1 MCGII
6 GIYTPEA
13 TVDAPLVAWAGLF
26 GLQHRGQES
35 AGMAWLSDT
44 SGEIRLRKAKG
55 LISQSLDPKNIDY
68 GASNVVI
75 GHCRYSTSGGN
86 SLANA
91 QPLRAVCAQGQV
103 AIAHNG
109 NISNIDMLKSE
120 LRHKGAI
127 FQSTSDTEVILHLIA
142 HRSDLSLEKAFVAAL
157 KRLEGGYALVAIV
170 GNKLMVARDFKGI
183 RPLSLGKVGDKW
195 MAASESCAIE
205 QLGGKVTRNVKPGE
219 VIIIDGEEPKTIFQ
233 FGHTDERICAFEYV
247 YFSRPDSM
255 VDDNSVYKARIALGM
270 ALAKSAPVDVDI
282 VCGMPDSGRISA
294 MGYGRQMNIPFEEAI
309 LRNHFVGRSFILPD
323 QDAREQAVRQKLRP
337 VSDSLKGKKVVVV
350 DDSIVRGTTSKYVIK
365 MLKDAGAAEVHMRI
379 ASPPVKWPCFYG
391 IDMPDKSELAAAN
404 YSEEELCAIIGADSI
419 KWLELS
425 DLSPSICG
433 VEGKI
438 CNACFTGN
446 YLWEEIHD

>member
-6 GIYTPEA
+6 GVYGAEPTE
-13 TVDAPLVAWAGLF
+13 DAPLVAWAGLF

-35 AGMAWLSDT
+35 AGMAWFSDT

-55 LISQSLDPKNIDY
+55 LISQSLDPKTIDY
-68 GASNVVI
+68 GSSNVVI

-86 SLANA
+86 SIANA

-142 HRSDLSLEKAFVAAL
+142 HRSDLNLEQAFVAAL

-170 GNKLMVARDFKGI
+170 GDKLMVARDPKGI
-183 RPLSLGKVGDKW
+183 RPLSIGKVGEKW

-205 QLGGKVTRNVKPGE
+205 QLGGKVCRNVKPGE
-219 VIIIDGEEPKTIFQ
+219 VIIFDGAEPKTVFQ
-233 FGHTDERICAFEYV
+233 FSKTEEKICAFEYV

-255 VDDNSVYKARIALGM
+255 VDEHSVYQARIALGM
-270 ALAKSAPVDVDI
+270 ALAKSAPIDADI

-337 VSDSLKGKKVVVV
+337 VSDSLRGKKVVVV

-365 MLKDAGAAEVHMRI
+365 MLKDAGASEVHMRI

-404 YSEEELCAIIGADSI
+404 YSEEELCALIGADSI
-419 KWLELS
+419 KWLELK
-425 DLSPSICG
+425 DLSPAICG
-433 VEGKI
+433 TEGKI

-446 YLWEEIHD
+446 YLWEEVHG